1 MICRGCDAHIGKIPH
16 LGRVGGMGRIPDA
29 VIGASA
35 HRGAMSRAPV
45 ARRLADDP
53 AARRAVI
60 ALGLFSLAEQAVW
73 VTVLVIAHRSGG
85 VGEAGTVSA
94 ALMLPAA
101 VVAPFAAREV
111 HDSGVRHPLPA
122 SYAMQTGA
130 LVLTTATLAL
140 GLEPFVFYLS
150 AALVT
155 VTVVFSRPAHHAVLA
170 RHGSTV
176 AATVATGVATGAAQ
190 LGGPLLAAALIAVAG
205 PTSVFAVAACLL
217 AAATLMTLR
226 VEPAGDD
233 LASREPGS
241 PRPDRVPRPVR
252 SGCGPRPGVA
262 RGVFAVLGVLGM
274 VTLVLGTIESIA
286 TEVSWRLGS
295 TGSGTGVLLGAA
307 GAGLLAGARLGGLV
321 VRRRGVCP
329 ALRVGAVLVAL
340 GLLGVGAPLGRLGA
354 AAAFALVGAGMQT
367 VTVGGWVLL
376 HRTAGDGTGRVFGVL
391 EGLQLVTNAIGA
403 VAAGVGV
410 AQWGLWPVLVVA
422 SVALPLAA
430 LPLSAARL
438 HRLAP
443 GVVQVA

>member
-1 MICRGCDAHIGKIPH
+1 
-16 LGRVGGMGRIPDA
+16 
-29 VIGASA
+29 
-35 HRGAMSRAPV
+35 MSRAPV
-45 ARRLADDP
+45 DRRLADDP

-85 VGEAGTVSA
+85 VAEAGTVSA

-111 HDSGVRHPLPA
+111 HDSGLRHPLPA

-130 LVLTTATLAL
+130 LVLATATLAL
-140 GLEPFVFYLS
+140 GLDPIVFYLS
-150 AALVT
+150 AAMVT

-190 LGGPLLAAALIAVAG
+190 LGGPLLAAGLIAVVG
-205 PTSVFAVAACLL
+205 PTSVFAVATCLL
-217 AAATLMTLR
+217 AAAALLTLR
-226 VEPAGDD
+226 VEPVDD
-233 LASREPGS
+233 DQRSREPGS
-241 PRPDRVPRPVR
+241 PRPDRVLRPVR
-252 SGCGPRPGVA
+252 SGCDPRPGLARPGIA
-262 RGVFAVLGVLGM
+262 RGSLAVLGVLGM

-307 GAGLLAGARLGGLV
+307 GAGLLVGARLGGAV
-321 VRRRGVCP
+321 VARRGVCP

-340 GLLGVGAPLGRLGA
+340 GLLGLGVPLGRAGA

-376 HRTAGDGTGRVFGVL
+376 HRTAGAATGRVFGLL
-391 EGLQLVTNAIGA
+391 ESLQLVTNAIGA
-403 VAAGVGV
+403 GLAGVGV
-410 AQWGLWPVLVVA
+410 AHWGVWPVLVTA
-422 SVALPLAA
+422 SAALPMAA
-430 LPLSAARL
+430 LPLSAARV

-443 GVVQVA
+443 GGVQVA